1 MTEFKSNPVPIN
13 APENYIYNFLIDFNN
28 FEKLVPEQIVQWKS
42 THGSCSFTIQGMA
55 DLALVMG
62 EKKEFSLITYNSS
75 EPSPFDFYLQ
85 FIIDKTTIGSLV
97 TCILKARLN
106 PMIKLMASRPLQN
119 FVTILAEKLKGE
131 MEKGFSA
138 V

>member
-1 MTEFKSNPVPIN
+1 MTEFKSNPVLIN
-13 APENYIYNFLIDFNN
+13 TPEEHIYNFLIDFNN
-28 FEKLVPEQIVQWKS
+28 FEKLMPEQIVQWKS
-42 THGSCSFTIQGMA
+42 TIGSCSFTIQGMA

-62 EKKEFSLITYNSS
+62 EKREYSLVTYNSA

-85 FIIDKTTIGSLV
+85 FTIEKENTGSAV
-97 TCILKARLN
+97 SCILKARLS
-106 PMIKLMASRPLQN
+106 PMIKMMASRPLQN
-119 FVTILAEKLKGE
+119 FVTILAEKLKLE

>member
-1 MTEFKSNPVPIN
+1 MTEFKSNPVLIN
-13 APENYIYNFLIDFNN
+13 TPENHIYNFLVDFNN
-28 FEKLVPEQIVQWKS
+28 LEKLMPDQIVQWKS
-42 THGSCSFTIQGMA
+42 TTDSSSFTIKGMA

-62 EKKEFSLITYNSS
+62 EKREYSQVTYNSA

-85 FIIDKTTIGSLV
+85 FTIEKDSAGSAV
-97 TCILKARLN
+97 SCSLKAKLS
-106 PMIKLMASRPLQN
+106 PMIKMMASRPLQN
-119 FVTILAEKLKGE
+119 FVNILAEKLKLE